1 MRSAVVF
8 VFSSIKE
15 NKGATCSHNLNKSVT
30 FGFRLQSCCCLVLSF
45 CSRSF
50 STSRIQHAETFG
62 RRSRQ
67 SVSGGESGGDP
78 DSETLRACPYS

>member
-1 MRSAVVF
+1 MRQAVVF

-15 NKGATCSHNLNKSVT
+15 NKGATCNHNLNKSVI
-30 FGFRLQSCCCLVLSF
+30 FGSRWQSCCCSVLSSYF
-45 CSRSF
+45 KSSL
-50 STSRIQHAETFG
+50 TSRIRHVESIG

-67 SVSGGESGGDP
+67 SVSGGESGDDP